1 MVRKEITA
9 RKKQKIKETDIL
21 DVLSFFIFTTR

>member
-9 RKKQKIKETDIL
+9 RKKQKIKEMDIL
-21 DVLSFFIFTTR
+21 DVLSIFTTR

>member
-9 RKKQKIKETDIL
+9 RTKQKIKETDIL